1 MVKSKETPFT
11 FVEETRYGEARGK
24 VDPLRRVRGAGVRG
38 RGRKCGLPLRSSEQ
52 PLQPQ
57 RLSLLVC
64 VESGPRGRGLIQNR
78 TLSRGFLQ
86 RKGPQTE
93 GGAETWAQRSSVP
106 GPGRSRGR
114 LQRMF
119 GERFLPRQVV
129 MSGLGT
135 AAVPGR
141 RRPLPESAGRT
152 SPFPSPAPSRRQ
164 GTSSLLPFLP
174 STPGASAAGA
184 LPSVPLTV
192 VKSSL
197 FGGQS
202 PLPSPSTSMR
212 AG

>member
-24 VDPLRRVRGAGVRG
+24 VDPLRPVRGAGVRG

-93 GGAETWAQRSSVP
+93 RGAETWAQRSSVP

-135 AAVPGR
+135 AAVAGR
-141 RRPLPESAGRT
+141 RRPLPESAGGHPR
-152 SPFPSPAPSRRQ
+152 FPAPR
-164 GTSSLLPFLP
+164 P
-174 STPGASAAGA
+174 PGARERARFCPFCLQLPEPA
-184 LPSVPLTV
+184 LQE
-192 VKSSL
+192 L
-197 FGGQS
+197 FRVC
-202 PLPSPSTSMR
+202 P
-212 AG
+212 

>member
-106 GPGRSRGR
+106 GPGEEPRASSEDVRRTFPPPAGGYER
-114 LQRMF
+114 L
-119 GERFLPRQVV
+119 GH
-129 MSGLGT
+129 SGC
-135 AAVPGR
+135 R
-141 RRPLPESAGRT
+141 RAPA
-152 SPFPSPAPSRRQ
+152 SPP
-164 GTSSLLPFLP
+164 
-174 STPGASAAGA
+174 
-184 LPSVPLTV
+184 
-192 VKSSL
+192 
-197 FGGQS
+197 
-202 PLPSPSTSMR
+202 
-212 AG
+212 